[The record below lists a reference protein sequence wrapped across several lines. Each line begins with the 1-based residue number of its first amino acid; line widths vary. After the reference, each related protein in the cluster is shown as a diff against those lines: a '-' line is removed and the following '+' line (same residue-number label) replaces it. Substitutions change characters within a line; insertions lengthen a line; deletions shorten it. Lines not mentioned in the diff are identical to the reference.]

1 MNKDCLTLY
10 HHNSSVCAAKIRV
23 ALAEKALEFES
34 RLLRLDGDQFH
45 PEYLALNPNAVV
57 PTLVHRG
64 RAVIE
69 SNVILEYLE
78 DTFPAPPLRPADPH
92 SRADARNWM
101 AKLDGDGGIHH
112 ATSVATYAIAYR
124 QVLITK
130 AGGTDR
136 GALLAAI
143 DANMNPKSRSW
154 LQDVVLHG
162 IESADLRKALIRF
175 EGLFAELETRLGS
188 ASWLAGE
195 AYSIADV
202 AFTPYLIRLDLLG
215 LESFWRARP
224 AVRDWHARLRGRES
238 AAAVLDWYDPK
249 NTELL
254 TTRGREAAAQ
264 MRAMLAEIGRG
275 SGGLGSDS
283 PVTAPPSARHPSCH
297 TAP

>member
-1 MNKDCLTLY
+1 MNKDGLTLY

-23 ALAEKALEFES
+23 ALAEKALDFES

-69 SNVILEYLE
+69 SNVILKYLE

-92 SRADARNWM
+92 SRADARKWM
-101 AKLDGDGGIHH
+101 AQLDGDGGIHH
-112 ATSVATYAIAYR
+112 AASVATYAIAYR

-130 AGGTDR
+130 AGGTNR

-143 DANMNPKSRSW
+143 DASMNPKSRSW

-162 IESADLRKALIRF
+162 IESADFRKALVRF
-175 EGLFAELETRLGS
+175 DSLFAELETRLGS

-215 LESFWRARP
+215 LESFWRTRP
-224 AVRDWHARLRGRES
+224 AVRDWYARLRGRES

-254 TTRGREAAAQ
+254 TTQGRGAAAR
-264 MRAMLAEIGRG
+264 MRAMLAEIGGG

-283 PVTAPPSARHPSCH
+283 RDTAVPSARHPSRH
-297 TAP
+297 TTP